1 MESGF
6 NLGSGVHVFNHFT
19 LLPLRVSSMEITLA
33 TMQGMDWRGGKAVG
47 KENSWDVGVRVQI
60 RNDAS
65 VR

>member
-47 KENSWDVGVRVQI
+47 KENSCNVGVRVQI